1 MTRNDPRGALDQALD
16 ALPRDVMPARDLW
29 SGIESQIAGRPVPS
43 TAPRRSWGWELAAA
57 VVLVVASSLITAA
70 LLRRHEPASVAQ
82 APGWPADAAGVQ
94 ALPASFGS
102 SHRLS
107 PEYDSARRQLT
118 LMLQQRIDRMPPSA
132 RSKLED
138 NLAQLRRAAAEINA
152 ALAQQPGDP
161 LLEELLLSTYQE
173 ELAVLAAANQLTAA
187 GGAGPQ
193 TDSSRMQL

>member
-1 MTRNDPRGALDQALD
+1 MTRNDPRDALDRALD
-16 ALPRDVMPARDLW
+16 ALPRDVPPARDLW
-29 SGIESQIAGRPVPS
+29 AGIEAQIAARPEPS

-57 VVLVVASSLITAA
+57 VVLVAASSVITAA
-70 LLRRHEPASVAQ
+70 LVRRHESTPVAE
-82 APGWPADAAGVQ
+82 ATGWAADAAGVQ
-94 ALPASFGS
+94 PLPAAFGS

-107 PEYDSARRQLT
+107 PEYDKARRQLT
-118 LMLQQRIDRMPPSA
+118 VMLQQRIDGMPPSA